1 MNLQLLIYLHFCLQF
16 NSILLNSVHKVRRYN
31 NEDPVKKMIKVS
43 RPWNTL
49 TEMQKEKS
57 KYNIN
62 IVFQRFFYAWLI
74 QMYIFIY
81 YTEIIIQN
89 ASNFMLSHSV
99 ACFNFWLV
107 DSQCYHNNM
116 YSLCRFA
123 QYGKILYTSHRTMRG
138 FPVLA
143 DLK

>member
-1 MNLQLLIYLHFCLQF
+1 MNLQLLISLHLCIQF

-62 IVFQRFFYAWLI
+62 IVFQRLFYAWLL
-74 QMYIFIY
+74 YRCIY
-81 YTEIIIQN
+81 SNIVLKIIIQILC
-89 ASNFMLSHSV
+89 FSHSV

-107 DSQCYHNNM
+107 DSQCYYNNM

-123 QYGKILYTSHRTMRG
+123 QYVKILYTSHRTMRG